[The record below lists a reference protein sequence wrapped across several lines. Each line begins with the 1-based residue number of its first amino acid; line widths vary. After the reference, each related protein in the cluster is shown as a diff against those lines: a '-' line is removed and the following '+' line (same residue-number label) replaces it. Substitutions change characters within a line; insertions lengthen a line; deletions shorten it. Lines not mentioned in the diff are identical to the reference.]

1 MFSSRLRFGSAASA
15 PAGLT
20 PNAITQAVSKL
31 RTAGAPLL
39 DLTET
44 NPTKVGLAYPSAIAG
59 ALADPGVLTYEPE
72 PLGLASA
79 REAASRECS
88 RSGARVEADRIVLT
102 TSTSEAY
109 ALLFKLLCDP
119 GDSVLVPQPSYP
131 LFESLAGLEAVRAD
145 PYRLEYHGRWS
156 IDRDSLLAAL
166 SSRTRAILVVTPNNP
181 TGSMLRAADRDWLA
195 ALAAE
200 HDVAL
205 ISDEVFR
212 DYTLEPAG
220 DAASLSGESRALTFV
235 LGGLSKSAGLPQMK
249 LGWMAVSGPESLAA
263 RAVDELEVICDTYLS
278 VTSSVQLA
286 APALIEAGHH
296 IRAAIHERIT
306 RNLASLERSLT
317 GDSPVSVLTPE
328 GGWSVVLRVPATQ
341 SEEALV
347 LRLLNEFHVIVHP
360 GYFFDFA
367 TEAFLVVSLLPAPA
381 EFDEGIRRVLAGA
394 NAGAVR

>member
-1 MFSSRLRFGSAASA
+1 MFSSRLRFGSSAST

-31 RTAGAPLL
+31 RTAGVPLL

-44 NPTKVGLAYPSAIAG
+44 NPTTVALPYPSSIAG
-59 ALADPGVLTYEPE
+59 ALADSGVLTYAPE
-72 PLGLASA
+72 PLGLPSA
-79 REAASRECS
+79 REAASRECG
-88 RSGARVEADRIVLT
+88 RSGAHVDAARVVLT

-109 ALLFKLLCDP
+109 AILFKLLCDP

-156 IDRDSLLAAL
+156 IDRDSLLGAL

-181 TGSMLRAADRDWLA
+181 TGSMLRGADRDWLA
-195 ALAAE
+195 GLAAE
-200 HDVAL
+200 RDVAI

-212 DYTLEPAG
+212 DYTFEPAA

-249 LGWMAVSGPESLAA
+249 LGWIAVSGPEALAA
-263 RAVDELEVICDTYLS
+263 RAMDQLEVICDTYLS
-278 VTSSVQLA
+278 VTTSVQLA
-286 APALIEAGHH
+286 APALIEAGRD
-296 IRAAIHERIT
+296 IRAAIQARIV
-306 RNLASLERSLT
+306 RNLASLQRALAGE
-317 GDSPVSVLTPE
+317 SPVSLLTPE
-328 GGWSVVLRVPATQ
+328 AGWSAVLRVPATD

-347 LRLLNEFHVIVHP
+347 LRLLEEFHVIVHP

-381 EFDEGIRRVLAGA
+381 DFDEGIRRVLAGVHS
-394 NAGAVR
+394 GAAR

>member
-1 MFSSRLRFGSAASA
+1 MFSSRLRFGSAANA
-15 PAGLT
+15 MAGLT
-20 PNAITQAVSKL
+20 PNAITQALSKL
-31 RTAGAPLL
+31 RDAGAPLL

-44 NPTKVGLAYPSAIAG
+44 NPTLVGLAYPSAIAG
-59 ALADPGVLTYEPE
+59 ALADPGVLTYAPE
-72 PLGLASA
+72 PLGLPSA
-79 REAASRECS
+79 REAASLECS
-88 RSGARVEADRIVLT
+88 RSADPVDADRVVLT

-156 IDRDSLLAAL
+156 IDRDSLLGAL

-181 TGSMLRAADRDWLA
+181 TGSMLRAADRDWLV

-200 HDVAL
+200 RDVAI

-212 DYTLEPAG
+212 DYTLEPAA
-220 DAASLSGESRALTFV
+220 DAASLSGESHALTFV

-249 LGWMAVSGPESLAA
+249 LGWIAVNGPESLAA
-263 RAVDELEVICDTYLS
+263 RAMAELEVICDTYLS
-278 VTSSVQLA
+278 VTTSVQLA
-286 APALIEAGHH
+286 APALIEAGRD
-296 IRAAIHERIT
+296 IRAAIHERIS
-306 RNLASLERSLT
+306 RNLASLQRVLAGE
-317 GDSPVSVLTPE
+317 SPVSLLTPE
-328 GGWSVVLRVPATQ
+328 GGWSAVLRVPATE

-381 EFDEGIRRVLAGA
+381 DFDEGIRRVLADVH
-394 NAGAVR
+394 AGAAH